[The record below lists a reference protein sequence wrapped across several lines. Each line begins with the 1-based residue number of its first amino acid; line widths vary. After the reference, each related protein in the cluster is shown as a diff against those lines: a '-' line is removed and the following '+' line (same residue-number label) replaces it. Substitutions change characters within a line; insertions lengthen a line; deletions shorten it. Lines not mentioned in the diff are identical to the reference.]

1 MTPLWDMKQN
11 ISRLILQIP
20 DKAPEALEVNVYG
33 LKNPDDF
40 DQAEMKFWKYM
51 CWFIIA
57 DRQDTTDCSEIAR
70 LPV

>member
-40 DQAEMKFWKYM
+40 DQAEMKF
-51 CWFIIA
+51 
-57 DRQDTTDCSEIAR
+57 
-70 LPV
+70 